1 MIANIVLQLVTQAQS
16 QGKIWTQL
24 PIILREDS
32 EVVLINPRFRLA
44 RKAFAIPTYD
54 RGPVLTPHAGAA
66 VAARAG
72 DVSDGALSAQ

>member
-1 MIANIVLQLVTQAQS
+1 MIANIILQLVTQAQS

-44 RKAFAIPTYD
+44 RSY
-54 RGPVLTPHAGAA
+54 RELCGA
-66 VAARAG
+66 
-72 DVSDGALSAQ
+72 SAECPNLGLA

>member
-44 RKAFAIPTYD
+44 RSY
-54 RGPVLTPHAGAA
+54 RELCGA
-66 VAARAG
+66 
-72 DVSDGALSAQ
+72 SAESPNLGLA